1 MPFTAR
7 EAGWSHCQWSP
18 IMQKQTRN
26 NAGLM
31 AAGLTVLLCTCSPQ
45 GEGGAPPM
53 VPPSGA
59 DPGAAK
65 AADPAATATT
75 AGRPA
80 PVYHEGPAGIAVGPV
95 AGVRVAQD
103 FQRDYLASPTWKLFA
118 SPDSVGTPLVALV
131 LEGSDRVTAGELRIG
146 RSEDAAAV
154 DACLELP
161 AEATGPVAATT
172 VDIGGV
178 PFTHFTVGDAAM
190 SHYVNA
196 ESYRAV
202 RDGSCYA
209 IDLVVAGIRPEVYDP
224 PKVPPFTQADA
235 ASRLAEALK
244 AVYWVR

>member
-1 MPFTAR
+1 
-7 EAGWSHCQWSP
+7 
-18 IMQKQTRN
+18 MQNQIRIK
-26 NAGLM
+26 AGL
-31 AAGLTVLLCTCSPQ
+31 AAVGLTMLLCACSPQ
-45 GEGGAPPM
+45 GRGDAAPI
-53 VPPSGA
+53 VSPSGA

-65 AADPAATATT
+65 AADPGTASTT
-75 AGRPA
+75 AGHPS
-80 PVYHEGPAGIAVGPV
+80 PVYREGGPGIAVGPV
-95 AGVRVAQD
+95 AGVRVEHG

-118 SPDSVGTPLVALV
+118 SPDSVGRPLVALV

-154 DACLELP
+154 NACLELP
-161 AEATGPVAATT
+161 AEATGPAAATT

-209 IDLVVAGIRPEVYDP
+209 IDLVVAGTRPEVYDP

-244 AVYWVR
+244 GVYWVR

>member
-1 MPFTAR
+1 
-7 EAGWSHCQWSP
+7 
-18 IMQKQTRN
+18 MQNQIRIK
-26 NAGLM
+26 AGL
-31 AAGLTVLLCTCSPQ
+31 AAVGLTMLLCACSPQ
-45 GEGGAPPM
+45 GRGDAAPI
-53 VPPSGA
+53 VSPSGA

-65 AADPAATATT
+65 AADPGPASTT
-75 AGRPA
+75 AGHPS
-80 PVYHEGPAGIAVGPV
+80 PLYQEEGSDIAVGPV
-95 AGVRVAQD
+95 AGARVEQD

-154 DACLELP
+154 NACLELP
-161 AEATGPVAATT
+161 AEATGPAATTT

>member
-1 MPFTAR
+1 
-7 EAGWSHCQWSP
+7 
-18 IMQKQTRN
+18 MQNQIRIK
-26 NAGLM
+26 AGL
-31 AAGLTVLLCTCSPQ
+31 AAVGLTMLLCACSPQ
-45 GEGGAPPM
+45 GQGDAAPIVSPN
-53 VPPSGA
+53 GA

-65 AADPAATATT
+65 AADPGPASTT
-75 AGRPA
+75 AVHPS
-80 PVYHEGPAGIAVGPV
+80 PMYQEGASGIAVGPV
-95 AGVRVAQD
+95 AGVRVEHD
-103 FQRDYLASPTWKLFA
+103 FQRAYLASPTWKLFA

-146 RSEDAAAV
+146 RSDNVASV
-154 DACLELP
+154 RTCLDTP
-161 AEATGPVAATT
+161 AEASGPAASAP

-209 IDLVVAGIRPEVYDP
+209 IDLVVAGTRPEVYDP

>member
-1 MPFTAR
+1 
-7 EAGWSHCQWSP
+7 
-18 IMQKQTRN
+18 MQNQIRIK
-26 NAGLM
+26 AGL
-31 AAGLTVLLCTCSPQ
+31 AAVGLTMLLCACSPQ
-45 GEGGAPPM
+45 GQGDAAPI
-53 VPPSGA
+53 VSPSGA

-65 AADPAATATT
+65 AADPGGAVST

-80 PVYHEGPAGIAVGPV
+80 PVYQEGASGVAVGPV
-95 AGVRVAQD
+95 AGTRVAHD

-118 SPDSVGTPLVALV
+118 PPDSVGTPLVALV
-131 LEGSDRVTAGELRIG
+131 LDGSDRLTAGELRIG
-146 RSEDAAAV
+146 RSEDAAAIKT
-154 DACLELP
+154 CLEMP
-161 AEATGPVAATT
+161 AEATGPAVAAT

-209 IDLVVAGIRPEVYDP
+209 IDLVVAGTRPEVYDP

-244 AVYWVR
+244 AVYWVP

>member
-1 MPFTAR
+1 
-7 EAGWSHCQWSP
+7 
-18 IMQKQTRN
+18 MQYQIRIK
-26 NAGLM
+26 AGL
-31 AAGLTVLLCTCSPQ
+31 AAVGLTMLLCACSPQ
-45 GEGGAPPM
+45 GQGDAAPI
-53 VPPSGA
+53 VSPSGA

-65 AADPAATATT
+65 AADPAAAATT
-75 AGRPA
+75 AGRRPA
-80 PVYHEGPAGIAVGPV
+80 PVYQEGSSGIAVGPV
-95 AGVRVAQD
+95 AGVRVEHD

-154 DACLELP
+154 SACLELP
-161 AEATGPVAATT
+161 AEATGPAAATT

-209 IDLVVAGIRPEVYDP
+209 IDLVVAGTRPEVYDP

-244 AVYWVR
+244 AVYWVP

>member
-1 MPFTAR
+1 
-7 EAGWSHCQWSP
+7 
-18 IMQKQTRN
+18 MQNEIRIK
-26 NAGLM
+26 AGL
-31 AAGLTVLLCTCSPQ
+31 AAVGLTMLLCACSPQ
-45 GEGGAPPM
+45 GQGDAAPI
-53 VPPSGA
+53 VSPSGA

-65 AADPAATATT
+65 AADPGPASTT
-75 AGRPA
+75 AGHPS
-80 PVYHEGPAGIAVGPV
+80 PVYQEGGSGIAVGPV
-95 AGVRVAQD
+95 AGVRVVHD
-103 FQRDYLASPTWKLFA
+103 FQREYLASPSWKLFA
-118 SPDSVGTPLVALV
+118 SPDSMGTPLVALV

-154 DACLELP
+154 NACLELP
-161 AEATGPVAATT
+161 AEATGPTAATT

-209 IDLVVAGIRPEVYDP
+209 IDLVVAGTRPEVYDP

>member
-1 MPFTAR
+1 
-7 EAGWSHCQWSP
+7 
-18 IMQKQTRN
+18 MQNQIRIK
-26 NAGLM
+26 AGL
-31 AAGLTVLLCTCSPQ
+31 AAVGLTMLLCACSPQ
-45 GEGGAPPM
+45 GQGDAAPIVSPN
-53 VPPSGA
+53 GA

-65 AADPAATATT
+65 AADPGGAVST

-80 PVYHEGPAGIAVGPV
+80 PVYQEGASGVAVGPV
-95 AGVRVAQD
+95 AGTRVAHD

-118 SPDSVGTPLVALV
+118 PPDSVGTPLVALV
-131 LEGSDRVTAGELRIG
+131 LDGSDRLTAGELRIG
-146 RSEDAAAV
+146 RSEDAAAIKT
-154 DACLELP
+154 CLEMP
-161 AEATGPVAATT
+161 AEATGPAVAAT

-209 IDLVVAGIRPEVYDP
+209 IDLVVAGTRPEVYDP